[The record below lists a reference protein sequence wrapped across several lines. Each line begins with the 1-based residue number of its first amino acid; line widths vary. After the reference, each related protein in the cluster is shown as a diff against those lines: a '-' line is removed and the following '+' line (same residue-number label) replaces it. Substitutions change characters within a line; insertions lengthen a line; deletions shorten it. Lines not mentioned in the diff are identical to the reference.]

1 MSNIVLSINLL
12 PKELVEKGK
21 KSVGLNLLNKISVL
35 VLVTM
40 VFFASITLSLRLMQ
54 RINLQTA
61 NDNLV
66 LAESQNSSLAE
77 REAQLSLLKEYLST
91 YKSLSSTDEKKKA
104 VFSLVA
110 FLAPAEVQFN
120 DITISRDGNTMIN
133 ASSRSLSSIDKLLND
148 LTDKEKNADL
158 ISKVDVDGLSLGK
171 DFVYRFGLKITTR

>member
-66 LAESQNSSLAE
+66 LAESQNSSLGE
-77 REAQLSLLKEYLST
+77 REAQLSLLKEYL
-91 YKSLSSTDEKKKA
+91 
-104 VFSLVA
+104 VHR
-110 FLAPAEVQFN
+110 Q
-120 DITISRDGNTMIN
+120 
-133 ASSRSLSSIDKLLND
+133 
-148 LTDKEKNADL
+148 
-158 ISKVDVDGLSLGK
+158 
-171 DFVYRFGLKITTR
+171 